1 MPTTNAVPS
10 ADPSD
15 MLFNAQKLDEVI
27 NGSAESFF
35 DRRGVERLT
44 LTGALRLIGFEAP
57 VAFTT
62 GLSITRATQTVT
74 NSGNTYHADPA
85 SLPFTTTGTF
95 NGAQWRLVSNVT
107 QADLTTY
114 AIPRTGATDL
124 TASFKTAGTWEA
136 AGFRLDTNAV
146 WSIVSSNPAW
156 QADSGDLMSYDRT
169 ANKWSY
175 SIASTEKFYVTAAD
189 GPARG
194 DDASTS
200 SGLPRKA
207 QVETMVANAVAPRM
221 QFSLSAAQSTTS
233 GTAVDFTAIPS
244 WAKRI
249 TILFKDVSTN
259 GTAQVGV
266 QLGTSSGI
274 QSTGYAYSATYSNS
288 AGAAGGAGSANA
300 AAFLTTFTGTGQART
315 GALLLHLASA
325 NTWCASG
332 NLGDYSSGAA
342 TVSVAGVVQLG
353 ATLDRLRI
361 TTANGSDAFDNGS
374 VTLLI
379 EG

>member
-15 MLFNAQKLDEVI
+15 LLFNAQKLDEVI

-62 GLSITRATQTVT
+62 GLSITRSTQTVT

-124 TASFKTAGTWEA
+124 TASFKTTGTWEA
-136 AGFRLDTNAV
+136 TGFKLDANAL
-146 WSIVSSNPAW
+146 WSLVSSNPTW
-156 QADSGDLMSYDRT
+156 QADSGDALSYNRT
-169 ANKWSY
+169 SNTWSW
-175 SIASTEKFYVTAAD
+175 SIGGTERFYLTAAD

-194 DDASTS
+194 ADASTDN
-200 SGLPRKA
+200 GLPRKL
-207 QVETMVANAVAPRM
+207 QVATMISDALVGRMRVTLTANQTATG
-221 QFSLSAAQSTTS
+221 LS
-233 GTAVDFTAIPS
+233 VDFTGIPS
-244 WAKRI
+244 WAKRL
-249 TILFKDVSTN
+249 TISFIELST
-259 GTAQVGV
+259 
-266 QLGTSSGI
+266 
-274 QSTGYAYSATYSNS
+274 
-288 AGAAGGAGSANA
+288 
-300 AAFLTTFTGTGQART
+300 TGTF
-315 GALLLHLASA
+315 
-325 NTWCASG
+325 NP
-332 NLGDYSSGAA
+332 
-342 TVSVAGVVQLG
+342 VVQLG
-353 ATLDRLRI
+353 AGTYKTTGYAGSQTLLTSGVAVGNLSTGFALGGASAGAIRNGDFVL
-361 TTANGSDAFDNGS
+361 TLVGANVWQANGGAGFSDSAGVSECRGYVAMPSEPDMIRMFFGGTDVADGGTVS
-374 VTLLI
+374 LLI